1 MKYYKNIWLVEVPQY
16 ILVIFVILQ
25 FISMLTY
32 SSGTFFD
39 PLNHGYSFT
48 RNFLSDLGRTESF
61 SGNINFISCQIFNLS
76 LIMAGCVFI
85 MYFINVHNIFVLHK
99 YYKLAYLGSILGIMA
114 GIALIG
120 VGMTPSDLYLSQH
133 VLSAKWLFRCFLG
146 SSVCYSIIIIRSN
159 IFKNNYA
166 IGYMFFAFLIFSY
179 IILSELGPDPKE
191 SELALTFQVISQKII
206 LLVLIS
212 AVFLQT
218 IGLKKLRH

>member
-76 LIMAGCVFI
+76 LIMAGCVFV
-85 MYFINVHNIFVLHK
+85 MYFIN
-99 YYKLAYLGSILGIMA
+99 
-114 GIALIG
+114 
-120 VGMTPSDLYLSQH
+120 
-133 VLSAKWLFRCFLG
+133 
-146 SSVCYSIIIIRSN
+146 
-159 IFKNNYA
+159 
-166 IGYMFFAFLIFSY
+166 
-179 IILSELGPDPKE
+179 
-191 SELALTFQVISQKII
+191 
-206 LLVLIS
+206 
-212 AVFLQT
+212 
-218 IGLKKLRH
+218 